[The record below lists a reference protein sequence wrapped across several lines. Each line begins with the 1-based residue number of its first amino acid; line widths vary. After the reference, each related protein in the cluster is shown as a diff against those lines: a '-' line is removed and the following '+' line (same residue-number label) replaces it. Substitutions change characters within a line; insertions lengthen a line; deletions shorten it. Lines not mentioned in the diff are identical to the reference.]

1 MLHLGIPD
9 EGYLKK
15 RFVLNKWDTFFLY
28 IGKEGLLVEEYDT
41 ENICDDI
48 QVTRLTIGYVFV
60 AFFAGMGQ
68 QWKWYL

>member
-1 MLHLGIPD
+1 MR
-9 EGYLKK
+9 Y
-15 RFVLNKWDTFFLY
+15 VFLY

-48 QVTRLTIGYVFV
+48 PVTRLTIGYVFV

-68 QWKWYL
+68 QW